1 MRAMA
6 WLDTELDRLFAPDY
20 LEGLPGRSMEEIRAM
35 RDECQDAET
44 AVSYLRRVAQGRLD
58 IVHVYLNEDGRD
70 GEGGAADLNKL
81 VERLPE
87 IIGAG
92 PPRPSG
98 PGRLPPS
105 MGPDLRHDDLTE
117 HIDKVLDGSR
127 IGELPIMDRSELQQI
142 ADDLGAIEAQ
152 ISDERRSLHERI
164 DKLQGE
170 IVDRYKRGDASPDGL
185 LA

>member
-6 WLDTELDRLFAPDY
+6 WLDTELERLFAPDY

-58 IVHVYLNEDGRD
+58 IVHVYLNEGPED
-70 GEGGAADLNKL
+70 GAADLNKI

-92 PPRPSG
+92 PPRPPG
-98 PGRLPPS
+98 PGRLPAS
-105 MGPDLRHDDLTE
+105 MGPDLRHEDLTDS
-117 HIDKVLDGSR
+117 IDAVLDGAG
-127 IGELPIMDRSELQQI
+127 IGELPTMDRAGLQDI
-142 ADDLGAIEAQ
+142 ADRLGAIEAE
-152 ISDERRSLHERI
+152 ISDNRRSLHERI

>member
-1 MRAMA
+1 MRVMA
-6 WLDTELDRLFAPDY
+6 WLDSELARLFAPDY
-20 LEGLPGRSMEEIRAM
+20 LDGLSERSMEQIRAM
-35 RDECQDAET
+35 RDECQQAET

-58 IVHVYLNEDGRD
+58 IVHAYLDDE
-70 GEGGAADLNKL
+70 GEGGSADMTKL

-92 PPRPSG
+92 PARPPG
-98 PGRLPPS
+98 PGRLPSS
-105 MGPDLRHDDLTE
+105 MGPDLRHDDLTSSV
-117 HIDKVLDGSR
+117 DAVLDGTR
-127 IGELPIMDRSELQQI
+127 IGELPTMDRAQLQDI
-142 ADDLGAIEAQ
+142 ADRLGAIEVA
-152 ISDERRSLHERI
+152 ISDNRRALHERI

>member
-6 WLDTELDRLFAPDY
+6 WLDSELERLFSPNY
-20 LEGLPGRSMEEIRAM
+20 LDDLSGRSMEEIRAM

-58 IVHVYLNEDGRD
+58 IVHVYLNNE
-70 GEGGAADLNKL
+70 GEGGAADLTRL

-92 PPRPSG
+92 PPRPPG
-98 PGRLPPS
+98 PGRLPAS
-105 MGPDLRHDDLTE
+105 MGPDLRHDDLTT
-117 HIDKVLDGSR
+117 HIDAVLDGTR
-127 IGELPIMDRSELQQI
+127 IGELPSMDRAQLQDV
-142 ADDLGAIEAQ
+142 ADRLGAIEAQ
-152 ISDERRSLHERI
+152 ISEDRRSLHERI